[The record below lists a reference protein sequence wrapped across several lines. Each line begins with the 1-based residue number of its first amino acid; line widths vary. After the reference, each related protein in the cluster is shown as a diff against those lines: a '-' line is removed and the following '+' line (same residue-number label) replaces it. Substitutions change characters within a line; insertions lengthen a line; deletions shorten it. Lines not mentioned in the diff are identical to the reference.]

1 MKKLVLKA
9 QSKMQGAKVKLL
21 KRKKGEVN
29 TVEVLVIIA
38 VFLILTY
45 PLYKGMISTF
55 MNSVGT
61 WFSTETKNIFT
72 A

>member
-1 MKKLVLKA
+1 MKKLAVKAHLKLMGVKDRIK
-9 QSKMQGAKVKLL
+9 KM
-21 KRKKGEVN
+21 KGEVN

-38 VFLILTY
+38 VFLIITY
-45 PLYKGMISTF
+45 PLYKTMISTF

-61 WFSTETKNIFT
+61 WFNTETKNIFT

>member
-1 MKKLVLKA
+1 MKNLLLKA
-9 QSKMQGAKVKLL
+9 QAKMQGVRAKLL

-45 PLYKGMISTF
+45 PLYKSMISTF
-55 MNSVGT
+55 LNSVST
-61 WFSTETKNIFT
+61 WFGTETKNIFT
-72 A
+72 V